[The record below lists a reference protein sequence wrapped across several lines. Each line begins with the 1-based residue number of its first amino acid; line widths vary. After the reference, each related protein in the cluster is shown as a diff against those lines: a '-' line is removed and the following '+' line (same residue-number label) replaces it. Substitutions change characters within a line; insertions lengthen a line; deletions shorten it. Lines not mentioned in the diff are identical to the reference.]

1 MHPPQERDSGRPENV
16 HWHAGQADAAL
27 RARCAGQR
35 GATLWLTGLS
45 GSGKSTIAS
54 ALERVL
60 LESGRLAFRLDGDN
74 LRHGL
79 NSNVGFDAAGRA
91 EAVRRAG
98 EAALLVAESGV
109 IAVVC
114 MISPYRACRDAVRAR
129 HAAAGVP
136 FVEVFVDAPLAVAE
150 SRDPKGL
157 YRRARAGEI
166 TGFTGIDDPYEAPP
180 APEVRLVTDRDG
192 VDACVRALVAAL
204 PPAAR

>member
-1 MHPPQERDSGRPENV
+1 MHSMQERDDGRPDNV
-16 HWHAGQADAAL
+16 HWHAGHSDAAL

-45 GSGKSTIAS
+45 GSGKSTIAC
-54 ALERVL
+54 AVERAL

-79 NSNVGFDAAGRA
+79 NANVGFDAAGRT

-109 IAVVC
+109 VAVVC
-114 MISPYRACRDAVRAR
+114 MISPYRTGRDAVRAR
-129 HAAAGVP
+129 HSSAGVP
-136 FVEVFVDAPLAVAE
+136 FLEVFVDAPLAVAE

-166 TGFTGIDDPYEAPP
+166 TGFTGIDDPYEAPES
-180 APEVRLVTDRDG
+180 PEVRLATDRLSIDE
-192 VDACVRALVAAL
+192 CVRALVAAL
-204 PPAAR
+204 PAADG